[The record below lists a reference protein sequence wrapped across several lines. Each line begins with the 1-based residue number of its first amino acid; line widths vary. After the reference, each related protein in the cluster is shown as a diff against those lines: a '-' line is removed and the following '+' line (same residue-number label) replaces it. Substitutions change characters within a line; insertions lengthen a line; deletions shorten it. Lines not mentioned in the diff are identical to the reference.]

1 MNGTSC
7 QKSEIVIV
15 PKKPGNAG
23 GGKDYRVLDFDIR
36 GTQLMLRNGEIV
48 STKLMRIAEIASQD
62 KRIRFTSLAHM
73 LTPELLKD
81 SFNKLNQKAAPG
93 VDGETVEAFGAD
105 LNANIDALWLELR
118 TDKYRASDVRRT
130 YIPKTDG
137 KLRPLGIPTVKDRVV
152 QRAVNEILSAIY
164 EPYFENLSYGF
175 RKGRSTHD
183 ALEALRCN
191 IDKERTRVIVDADI
205 KSYFDMVNHK
215 WLMKFLEDRIADR
228 RLLRLIGKWLKA
240 GIMDGGL
247 SVRNE
252 DGVPQGGPLSPLLA
266 NIYLHYVLDLWF
278 EKKFKPTCRGKAALV
293 RYADDFVVTF
303 ELRIEAERFVA
314 ELRDRFALFSLELS
328 EEKTRMVAFGRKAQ
342 TDTGPG
348 PAPVDRTFVFLGFTH
363 YMRKRSNRGYYTARK
378 PSKKSRNKF
387 LDSVTEWIRRHRD
400 WSVQYQ
406 AKKLK
411 QKLQGYYNY
420 FGLRHCLP
428 SLSHVKWHV
437 GRIWI
442 RELRKRSQ
450 RHKLFW
456 HKIPQYAW
464 FNMLPEPTRRNA

>member
-1 MNGTSC
+1 MSR
-7 QKSEIVIV
+7 QKSEIVIL

-23 GGKDYRVLDFDIR
+23 GGKGYRVLDFDIR
-36 GTQLMLRNGEIV
+36 GTQLMLRNEETV
-48 STKLMRIAEIASQD
+48 STKLIRIAEIANQD
-62 KRIRFTSLAHM
+62 KQIRFTSLAHL
-73 LTPELLKD
+73 LTPELLKN
-81 SFNKLNQKAAPG
+81 SFNKLNHKAAPG
-93 VDGETVEAFGAD
+93 VDGETIAAFGTD
-105 LNANIDALWLELR
+105 LDANIDALWLDLR
-118 TDKYRASDVRRT
+118 KDKYKATEVRRT
-130 YIPKTDG
+130 HIPKADG
-137 KLRPLGIPTVKDRVV
+137 KLRPLGIPTVKDRIV
-152 QRAVNEILSAIY
+152 QRAVSDILSAIY
-164 EPYFENLSYGF
+164 EPYFENSSYGF

-228 RLLRLIGKWLKA
+228 RLLKLIGKWLNA

-247 SVRNE
+247 RVRNE
-252 DGVPQGGPLSPLLA
+252 DGVPQGGPLSPLLD

-293 RYADDFVVTF
+293 RYADDFVATF
-303 ELRIEAERFVA
+303 EHRIEAERFVA
-314 ELRDRFALFSLELS
+314 ELRDRFALFNLELS
-328 EEKTRMVAFGRKAQ
+328 EEKTRMVEFGRNTQ
-342 TDTGPG
+342 TGTGPG
-348 PAPVDRTFVFLGFTH
+348 PVPMSRTFVFLGFTH
-363 YMRKRSNRGYYTARK
+363 YMRRRPKRGYYTARK

-387 LDSVTEWIRRHRD
+387 LASVTEWIYQHRD
-400 WSVQYQ
+400 WSVWYQ

-428 SLSHVKWHV
+428 SLGHVKWHV
-437 GRIWI
+437 ERIWI
-442 RELRKRSQ
+442 RELRKRSH

-456 HKIPQYAW
+456 RRIPQYAW
-464 FNMLPEPTRRNA
+464 FSMLPEPARRST